1 MTSFKSMTDVAYDVM
16 SKKKHSM
23 DFSHLWQEVSNQI
36 KIYDEDEAIS
46 QFYTDL
52 TLDGRFASLK
62 NNNWDLKER
71 YTFEETYV
79 DLSDV
84 DADEDEEEASEDLE
98 EGLDGEFIKG
108 EDEEDY

>member
-1 MTSFKSMTDVAYDVM
+1 MASFKSMTDVAYDVM

-23 DFSHLWQEVSNQI
+23 DFSNLWKEVVNTTHIQ
-36 KIYDEDEAIS
+36 DEDEAIA

-62 NNNWDLKER
+62 DNNWDLKER
-71 YTFEETYV
+71 YSFEETYV
-79 DLSDV
+79 DLSELDT
-84 DADEDEEEASEDLE
+84 DEDEELTEEVEEDE
-98 EGLDGEFIKG
+98 DGEIIKSE